1 MNEYVR
7 ELENEAKSILAEK
20 FGRRPT
26 SEENPV
32 LELVTT
38 LLEDGVG
45 GVRDIPNSTLTTDEW
60 LRWNRLLL
68 ANPRLVRETASALL
82 LEEEFP
88 LPQTERALLDWAVWL
103 LLSTLDRL

>member
-1 MNEYVR
+1 MDEYMR
-7 ELENEAKSILAEK
+7 ELESEAKTILAEK

-26 SEENPV
+26 PDENPI
-32 LELVTT
+32 LELATA
-38 LLEDGVG
+38 LLEDGSG
-45 GVRDIPNSTLTTDEW
+45 GVKDISNSTLTTDEW

-88 LPQTERALLDWAVWL
+88 LPQTEQALLDWAVWL